1 MADLPLYPEIIRN
14 ISVLSE
20 RSMGFWEDP
29 AQSPV
34 NNATYE
40 IQKNRPYVTLT
51 YAQSL
56 DGAIAARPGHS
67 LALSCRESQT
77 MTHTLR
83 ARHDA
88 ILVGI
93 GTVLADNPSLTVR
106 LVEGKNPQ
114 PVILDSR
121 LRFPLYAKLL
131 RQTNHAPWIITSFEA
146 EPERQAALE
155 SLGARVYR
163 LPSGENGG
171 IELNEL
177 LHMLGEQ
184 GVESLM
190 VEGGAQ
196 IITSFLGYQVVDQII
211 VTIAPVLVG
220 GVRVLDILHQP
231 RPKKF
236 PRLVNVEYQRIGGDL
251 VVRGFPDWQV

>member
-1 MADLPLYPEIIRN
+1 MCFMDEAAYLP
-14 ISVLSE
+14 
-20 RSMGFWEDP
+20 
-29 AQSPV
+29 
-34 NNATYE
+34 
-40 IQKNRPYVTLT
+40 QKTAAHRQQTGRPYVTLT

-56 DGAIAARPGHS
+56 DGAIAGRPGHP

-77 MTHTLR
+77 MTHALR
-83 ARHDA
+83 SAHEV

-131 RQTNHAPWIITSFEA
+131 RQESRPWIITGMAA
-146 EPERQAALE
+146 EPERQVILE
-155 SLGARVYR
+155 DLGAKVYR
-163 LPSGENGG
+163 LPAGDSGG
-171 IELNEL
+171 IDIQEL
-177 LHMLGEQ
+177 LRTLGEM
-184 GVESLM
+184 GINGIM

-196 IITSFLGYQVVDQII
+196 IITSFLACQAVDQVI

-231 RPKKF
+231 RPKGY
-236 PRLVNVEYQRIGGDL
+236 PRLTNVEYQRVGEDL
-251 VVRGFPDWQV
+251 VVRGDPDWTT

>member
-1 MADLPLYPEIIRN
+1 
-14 ISVLSE
+14 
-20 RSMGFWEDP
+20 MGFMEE
-29 AQSPV
+29 A
-34 NNATYE
+34 ATLAE
-40 IQKNRPYVTLT
+40 KSASHCRRTGRPYVTLT

-56 DGAIAARPGHS
+56 DGAIAARPGHP

-77 MTHTLR
+77 MTHVLR
-83 ARHDA
+83 ANHDA

-106 LVEGKNPQ
+106 LVSGKNPQ
-114 PVILDSR
+114 PVVLDGR
-121 LRFPLYAKLL
+121 LRFPLFSKLL
-131 RQTNHAPWIITSFEA
+131 RQQNHFPWIMTSTEA

-163 LPSGENGG
+163 LPSGDNGG
-171 IELNEL
+171 IELKEVL
-177 LHMLGEQ
+177 QRLGEM
-184 GVESLM
+184 GINSLM

-196 IITSFLGYQVVDQII
+196 IITSFLGFQAVDQVI

-231 RPKKF
+231 RPKVF
-236 PRLVNVEYQRIGGDL
+236 PRLINVDYQRIGEDL
-251 VVRGFPDWQV
+251 VVRGDPDWTA